1 MIDVMKTWSWG
12 KVTGSIGCAVL
23 YRANWEEVLGDTCAK
38 IFLKVRDR
46 L

>member
-12 KVTGSIGCAVL
+12 KVTGSIGCSVL
-23 YRANWEEVLGDTCAK
+23 YRANWKEVFLGDTCAK
-38 IFLKVRDR
+38 ILKVRDR